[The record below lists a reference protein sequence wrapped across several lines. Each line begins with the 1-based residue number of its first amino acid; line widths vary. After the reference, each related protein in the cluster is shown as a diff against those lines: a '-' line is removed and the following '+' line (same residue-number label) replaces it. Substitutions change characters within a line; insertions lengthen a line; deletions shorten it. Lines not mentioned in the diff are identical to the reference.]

1 VSVVSDDRE
10 KRNAMTPRQ
19 SRFVDEYLV
28 DLVAS
33 KAAIR
38 SGYSSRRA
46 SEIGYQLLQK
56 TTVQE
61 VITNRMNARS
71 HRTGITQDKVLTDL
85 EAVKQDAMSKATDK
99 AGNVVMASH
108 AAALRALELQG
119 RHLGM
124 WKDRPAATGEV
135 SIADAIRQRVAGRAV
150 QEPSLVVR
158 LVRAKAAPIGEP
170 AMA

>member
-1 VSVVSDDRE
+1 
-10 KRNAMTPRQ
+10 MTPRQ
-19 SRFVDEYLV
+19 SRFVDEYLC

-38 SGYSSRRA
+38 AGYSSRRA

-56 TTVQE
+56 TTVQDA
-61 VITNRMNARS
+61 ITERMNARAQ
-71 HRTGITQDKVLTDL
+71 RTGITQDKVLADL

-124 WKDRPAATGEV
+124 WKDRLAVTGEV
-135 SIADAIRQRVAGRAV
+135 SIADAIRQSAPRRAALG
-150 QEPSLVVR
+150 PPLATSLVG
-158 LVRAKAAPIGEP
+158 ADSA
-170 AMA
+170 